1 MAGFEN
7 RDEQAGFAMKLWRGE
22 RMCLLGFDVDHPEDD
37 FVGFA
42 VEFRAPDMA
51 DWEPLKN
58 RLAFSY
64 SQPVA
69 EAVDG
74 NRKFDST
81 LAPFQKFRWIHFPW
95 QPKAGIYRYRATKMH
110 MPSDERLVTGTSIA
124 LDISLDPV
132 TYDGFLDVGFT
143 RNFASSQA
151 YAETFHNRADIIPA
165 DPDDGLAFDPAPFQR
180 EYQWLGF
187 EARSLMFDFL
197 DRIASDA
204 AVTLDVLA
212 YDFNEPELLQRLER
226 FGPRL
231 RAVIDDSGKKKNG
244 KLTGHGSA
252 TSPESQAA
260 TALAASAG
268 AGNVRRT
275 HFKTLQHNKVF
286 IARRDGAAF
295 RVLTGS
301 TNFSFRGL
309 YIQANNVLVF
319 DEPAVAKLYAEDFDR
334 AFADPGGFAADDIAR
349 KWYAVAAPGRPAL
362 GFCFS
367 PHKSDALSLNPVAAA
382 VDGATSSV
390 FYAVAFLN
398 QIEAGPTHD
407 AFDRLIGKPVFS
419 YGVVDKRGALEIKKP
434 DGSVGL
440 VGFQLSRGQGAGAV
454 QDRVERR
461 PGDQYPPQVR
471 GDRLQ
476 PRDRQGLHRFVQS
489 LAERREGKRRQPD
502 PDRGPQGRDRL
513 CDRGAARVRSPAFPL
528 GHAGQARTQ
537 ADRAPQRRQS
547 QARGAGRGAGAAQAD
562 RDFRQAR
569 LVRALLPAGLAEGA
583 RPRAVRVL
591 SGRGRPPFKA
601 RERPRRTSRRH
612 GQSDRINPRGRDDP
626 DRGTAVH
633 DLGATSKAQ
642 DKNPLDKQ
650 DVPRNARAHP
660 DWIQS
665 GCALDS

>member
-7 RDEQAGFAMKLWRGE
+7 RDEQSGFAMKLWRGE

-42 VEFRAPDMA
+42 VEFRAPGMA

-74 NRKFDST
+74 NRKFVSR

-110 MPSDERLVTGTSIA
+110 MPSDERLVGGTSIA
-124 LDISLDPV
+124 LDIPLDPV

-180 EYQWLGF
+180 EYEWLGF

-231 RAVIDDSGKKKNG
+231 RAVIDDSSKKKNG
-244 KLTGHGSA
+244 KVTGHGSA
-252 TSPESQAA
+252 SSPESLAA

-275 HFKTLQHNKVF
+275 HFKHLQHNKVF

-319 DEPAVAKLYAEDFDR
+319 DEPAVAKLYAGDFDR
-334 AFADPGGFAADDIAR
+334 AFADPGGFTADDIAR

-440 VGFQLSRGQGAGAV
+440 VDFSYLAAKAPEPFKTEWSGGRGINIHHKFVVTDFNLEAAKVFTGSSNLAPSGEKGNGDNLILIEDRKVATAYAIEALRV
-454 QDRVERR
+454 FDHLHFRSVMQDKLTPKPVARRNSGNRR
-461 PGDQYPPQVR
+461 PAAPAEVLALRKPSAISGKPAWFEPYY
-471 GDRLQ
+471 Q
-476 PRDRQGLHRFVQS
+476 PGSQKERDRELFAS
-489 LAERREGKRRQPD
+489 
-502 PDRGPQGRDRL
+502 
-513 CDRGAARVRSPAFPL
+513 
-528 GHAGQARTQ
+528 
-537 ADRAPQRRQS
+537 
-547 QARGAGRGAGAAQAD
+547 
-562 RDFRQAR
+562 
-569 LVRALLPAGLAEGA
+569 
-583 RPRAVRVL
+583 
-591 SGRGRPPFKA
+591 
-601 RERPRRTSRRH
+601 
-612 GQSDRINPRGRDDP
+612 
-626 DRGTAVH
+626 
-633 DLGATSKAQ
+633 
-642 DKNPLDKQ
+642 
-650 DVPRNARAHP
+650 
-660 DWIQS
+660 
-665 GCALDS
+665 

>member
-42 VEFRAPDMA
+42 IEFRAPDMA

-110 MPSDERLVTGTSIA
+110 MPSDERLVAGTSIA
-124 LDISLDPV
+124 LDIALDPV
-132 TYDGFLDVGFT
+132 AYDGFLDVGFT

-165 DPDDGLAFDPAPFQR
+165 DPDGGLAFDPAPFQR
-180 EYQWLGF
+180 EYEWLGF

-197 DRIASDA
+197 DRIVADT

-231 RAVIDDSGKKKNG
+231 RAVIDDSSKRKNG
-244 KLTGHGSA
+244 RVTGHGSA

-260 TALAASAG
+260 SALAASAG
-268 AGNVRRT
+268 SGNVRRT
-275 HFKTLQHNKVF
+275 HFKSLQHNKIF

-319 DEPAVAKLYAEDFDR
+319 DEPAVAKLYAEDFAR
-334 AFADPGGFAADDIAR
+334 AFADPGGFAAADIAR
-349 KWYAVAAPGRPAL
+349 KWYAVAVPGRPAL

-440 VGFQLSRGQGAGAV
+440 VDFSYLAAKAPEPFKSEWSGGRGINIHHKFVVTDFNLETAKVFTGSSNLAPSGEKGNGDNLILIEDRKVATAYAIEALRV
-454 QDRVERR
+454 FDHLHFRSVMQDKLARKPIDRRRGGNRR
-461 PGDQYPPQVR
+461 PAAPAEVLALRKPTAISGKPAWFEPYY
-471 GDRLQ
+471 Q
-476 PRDRQGLHRFVQS
+476 PGSQKERDRELFAS
-489 LAERREGKRRQPD
+489 
-502 PDRGPQGRDRL
+502 
-513 CDRGAARVRSPAFPL
+513 
-528 GHAGQARTQ
+528 
-537 ADRAPQRRQS
+537 
-547 QARGAGRGAGAAQAD
+547 
-562 RDFRQAR
+562 
-569 LVRALLPAGLAEGA
+569 
-583 RPRAVRVL
+583 
-591 SGRGRPPFKA
+591 
-601 RERPRRTSRRH
+601 
-612 GQSDRINPRGRDDP
+612 
-626 DRGTAVH
+626 
-633 DLGATSKAQ
+633 
-642 DKNPLDKQ
+642 
-650 DVPRNARAHP
+650 
-660 DWIQS
+660 
-665 GCALDS
+665 